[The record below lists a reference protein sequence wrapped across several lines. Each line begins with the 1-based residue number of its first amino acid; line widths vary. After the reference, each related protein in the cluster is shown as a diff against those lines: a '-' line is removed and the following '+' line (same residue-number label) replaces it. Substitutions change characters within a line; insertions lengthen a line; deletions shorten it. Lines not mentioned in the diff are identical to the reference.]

1 VASASA
7 SHPDADTTLIQM
19 VSSPA
24 ATAKDAGD
32 RFRAGLEGGRVKGGG
47 AKGRWQG
54 RVGGKWGARE
64 VGVLKEVLDAV

>member
-1 VASASA
+1 
-7 SHPDADTTLIQM
+7 LIQM

-24 ATAKDAGD
+24 SDAGD
-32 RFRAGLEGGRVKGGG
+32 RFRGAMEGGRVKGGG

-64 VGVLKEVLDAV
+64 VGLLREVLDAGCGCGVDG